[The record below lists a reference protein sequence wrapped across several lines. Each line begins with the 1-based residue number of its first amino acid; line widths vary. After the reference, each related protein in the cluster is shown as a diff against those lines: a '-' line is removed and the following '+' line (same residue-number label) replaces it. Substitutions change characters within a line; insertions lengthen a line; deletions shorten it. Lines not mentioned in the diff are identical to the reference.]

1 MDSSKFTEQ
10 RWGNRFDMALPA
22 NLRMMDGSYANATIR
37 NASVSG
43 ALVETGVRP
52 SLKSR
57 VSLSTRGSGTTLD
70 ACVVRVD
77 PKGIALEWLDTGR
90 RKSASA
96 LLSTRFP
103 RSR

>member
-1 MDSSKFTEQ
+1 MDSSNFTEQ
-10 RWGNRFDMALPA
+10 RWGNRFDMELPA
-22 NLRMMDGSYANATIR
+22 NLRMMDGSSASATIR

-43 ALVETGVRP
+43 ALIETGVRP
-52 SLKSR
+52 SLESR

-77 PKGIALEWLDTGR
+77 PRGVALEWLDAGR

-96 LLSTRFP
+96 LLATRFP
-103 RSR
+103 NSR